1 MITEEVDSEDERDRL
16 GFKHGTW
23 ANWAGTF
30 AWEFFTVALI
40 FPLVLKLL
48 WHCATLFASSC
59 CPRFACVNRDDRSPF
74 ATEYLLVETIKRVP
88 QGLIAYCLLVIRV
101 KRSWYDSMTADD
113 PAFLDDPTFA
123 EANKSVLLSEVWYPF
138 LAFLFV
144 AVLRAHDEA
153 SFNRHESDSEIM
165 QHSSMRSWFEC
176 LKRIREQCNIDSVNN
191 KIDKMDHELRE
202 VGGFRF
208 PTKAPDDRRFAEL
221 QQTFIE
227 GFHFERGESVDER
240 WKDHKK
246 PIAKEAV
253 IRRIKALRESF
264 TRTDA
269 VGYSGPDP
277 ADDIEEGELP
287 DKPYLPAHFVAR
299 MIVELSLKDGRLHR
313 KRGWWIVFTSSLLHA
328 AIPPIWRVAIAG
340 IFHEHCYVNGW
351 DWMGWTLT
359 GWTLTGCMHML
370 SFAVNF
376 TVTFSIAVRM
386 FKCYADFYVRYR
398 RMLYLLHLCPW
409 STMKQ
414 TRRVDSFGMLP
425 TFHLGSITNIE
436 AWNKMRIFLQRFE
449 IEKTRRTQ
457 TSVVYMLVAW
467 VGIAIY
473 HVLKYLDRHDGES
486 LAGLMDTA
494 AFIVY
499 STTAQLA
506 VGLTLIISCGS
517 KTNELQAHGFQHMLQ
532 IKQAEVISSSSNFL
546 VEREWW
552 RSLHETT
559 NHHHKDS
566 YVYVGKQDALYAP
579 GEQEVCKAIYGKLNE
594 NEMHRSSSG
603 EQLLETTP
611 SHTAEVWLQSNSMVG
626 LDQATQPQPSA
637 QTLHDLRCHH
647 LLSNLID
654 TVRSES
660 TSGARDHWAGEDRR
674 AKLIFIHLNDRFVAG
689 LWTSILSVLGPGI
702 YAVIQTFTNLETES
716 AGSGIGL
723 TEC

>member
-1 MITEEVDSEDERDRL
+1 
-16 GFKHGTW
+16 
-23 ANWAGTF
+23 
-30 AWEFFTVALI
+30 
-40 FPLVLKLL
+40 
-48 WHCATLFASSC
+48 
-59 CPRFACVNRDDRSPF
+59 
-74 ATEYLLVETIKRVP
+74 
-88 QGLIAYCLLVIRV
+88 
-101 KRSWYDSMTADD
+101 
-113 PAFLDDPTFA
+113 
-123 EANKSVLLSEVWYPF
+123 
-138 LAFLFV
+138 
-144 AVLRAHDEA
+144 
-153 SFNRHESDSEIM
+153 
-165 QHSSMRSWFEC
+165 MR
-176 LKRIREQCNIDSVNN
+176 CNIVCVNN
-191 KIDKMDHELRE
+191 KIDKMENELRE

-208 PTKAPDDRRFAEL
+208 PTKAPDDQRFAEL
-221 QQTFIE
+221 QHTFIE
-227 GFHFERGESVDER
+227 GFHFERQATSDKR
-240 WKDHKK
+240 WENHNK

-277 ADDIEEGELP
+277 ADDVEEGELP

-359 GWTLTGCMHML
+359 GWALTGCMHML

-559 NHHHKDS
+559 THHHKGS

-579 GEQEVCKAIYGKLNE
+579 GEQEVCKAIYGKLNERRE

-626 LDQATQPQPSA
+626 LDQATQPQPTA